1 MLPKDLPQ
9 DIEILIIVI
18 TRSESPNL
26 RKLFRHIYGNA
37 YNTDVNS
44 FNLTFKYKLIFLFA
58 IDDLATFMEEKNII
72 IENEKHQDMII
83 PMTEDSYKTVSMKLL
98 SSFYWVSM
106 LKTSKLK
113 WIVKIDDDVL
123 LNVQRLDEL
132 MKSTQPNEIYCRA
145 RPGRKVLRSKILKW

>member
-58 IDDLATFMEEKNII
+58 IDDLATFMEEKKYYHWKWKTPRYDHSHDWRFIQNSFDEITFQLLLGINAKNIQ
-72 IENEKHQDMII
+72 IEMDCKNRWWCLIKC
-83 PMTEDSYKTVSMKLL
+83 T
-98 SSFYWVSM
+98 
-106 LKTSKLK
+106 
-113 WIVKIDDDVL
+113 
-123 LNVQRLDEL
+123 
-132 MKSTQPNEIYCRA
+132 
-145 RPGRKVLRSKILKW
+145 KVRWTYENHTT

>member
-83 PMTEDSYKTVSMKLL
+83 PMTEDQRWTRLQIL
-98 SSFYWVSM
+98 QTALQFC
-106 LKTSKLK
+106 SKNMPNFHK
-113 WIVKIDDDVL
+113 RRFRYFEGGFPHK
-123 LNVQRLDEL
+123 RG
-132 MKSTQPNEIYCRA
+132 KSAAY
-145 RPGRKVLRSKILKW
+145 

>member
-26 RKLFRHIYGNA
+26 RKLFRHLYGNA

-58 IDDLATFMEEKNII
+58 IDDLATFIEEKNII
-72 IENEKHQDMII
+72 IENEKHQDMIV

-98 SSFYWVSM
+98 SSFYWVSL
-106 LKTSKLK
+106 LKNPK
-113 WIVKIDDDVL
+113 
-123 LNVQRLDEL
+123 
-132 MKSTQPNEIYCRA
+132 
-145 RPGRKVLRSKILKW
+145 